1 MTNDQR
7 CGLCR
12 HWKQFKTVRQTGM
25 CEFPVPSSVTRKD
38 EFMDASDGAD
48 CPRSLDHDPPHPS
61 PRGGLIPLISF
72 DPPGHGSQCRRD
84 KSSLDMAIGHLPQQP
99 SG

>member
-1 MTNDQR
+1 MSNSPIDRQR
-7 CGLCR
+7 CGACR

-48 CPRSLDHDPPHPS
+48 CPCFERKEA
-61 PRGGLIPLISF
+61 
-72 DPPGHGSQCRRD
+72 RD
-84 KSSLDMAIGHLPQQP
+84 APTL
-99 SG
+99 